1 MLGFFAG
8 FPCPPEH
15 LLAQNV
21 HILMDRTSGK
31 TFNSAFIELALTT
44 HQAGI
49 VAQARNQR
57 VLKGRQV
64 SVELS
69 SQDELLRSVFPKW
82 TGDFE
87 NGEPIIPGERISI
100 QGSEGVGDNDGQNV
114 TSWHLDSTK
123 QAQPT
128 PPFVTRDEIN
138 ALLVICRNYKVSIIT
153 NCQLSQVISPM

>member
-8 FPCPPEH
+8 FPFPPEH

-44 HQAGI
+44 RQAGM
-49 VAQARNQR
+49 VVQARNQR

-82 TGDFE
+82 TGDFA
-87 NGEPIIPGERISI
+87 NGEPLIPGERVSI
-100 QGSEGVGDNDGQNV
+100 QCADEEGDKDGQNV
-114 TSWHLDSTK
+114 APWLMDSAK

-138 ALLVICRNYKVSIIT
+138 ALLVICRNYKV
-153 NCQLSQVISPM
+153 